1 MAFDTTQSSYQEQ
14 AWIEKYR
21 AALDRDSAPSRRN
34 PIQNFLQA
42 IQTVWSAWRAKS
54 LEKSG
59 GAPRIRAA
67 IPVLPEPVKNP
78 SAIAITGAKR
88 KQIRREKP
96 VQKSGT
102 KRAAKANKAS

>member
-21 AALDRDSAPSRRN
+21 AALDRDSVPSRRN

-42 IQTVWSAWRAKS
+42 IQTAWSAWRAKF

-59 GAPRIRAA
+59 GAPRNRAVS
-67 IPVLPEPVKNP
+67 PVLPEPVRNP
-78 SAIAITGAKR
+78 SAIAVTGAKR
-88 KQIRREKP
+88 KQIRREVS
-96 VQKSGT
+96 VQKSGK
-102 KRAAKANKAS
+102 KRTAKANKAS